1 MITGVHAL
9 IYSPKVEQVRAFLR
23 DVLGW
28 PSVDAGGGW
37 PIFAMPPSE
46 IAVHPTENDADDV
59 RQELFLMCDDL
70 DATAAELAK
79 RGVGLASEIATQPWG
94 RATSIRLPGGGEL
107 GLYQPRHPTA
117 LALSR
122 DR

>member
-1 MITGVHAL
+1 MISGVHAL
-9 IYSPKVEQVRAFLR
+9 IYSPRAEQVRAFLR
-23 DVLGW
+23 DVLEW

-46 IAVHPTENDADDV
+46 IAVHPTDDAGDGV
-59 RQELFLMCDDL
+59 RQELFLMCEDL
-70 DATAAELAK
+70 DATVAELAK
-79 RGVGLASEIATQPWG
+79 RGVQLSQAIAAQPWG
-94 RATSIRLPGGGEL
+94 RATAIQLPGGGEL